1 MPLPIFVK
9 WIGVIVFSGLLG
21 GSVMMLAKGTLP
33 PPFSKVKVN
42 PIFSTA
48 LFVIG
53 MTGVLVF
60 GEPELL
66 LNTINMFTAK

>member
-9 WIGVIVFSGLLG
+9 WIGVILFSGLLG

-42 PIFSTA
+42 PIVSTA
-48 LFVIG
+48 LFVLG

-66 LNTINMFTAK
+66 LNTINMFAAK